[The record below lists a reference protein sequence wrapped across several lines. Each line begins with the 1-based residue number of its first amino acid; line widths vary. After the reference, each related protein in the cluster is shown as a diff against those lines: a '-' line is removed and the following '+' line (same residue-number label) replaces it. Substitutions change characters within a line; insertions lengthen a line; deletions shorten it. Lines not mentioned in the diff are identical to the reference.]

1 MTGRAL
7 LGALGARNEAQMGR
21 VMASAVGRQGAWAW
35 NITQQM
41 RVGRLRES
49 GQGRVRRRIG
59 AGSPISR
66 VPLLHG
72 PDFDA
77 EAGCDPTI
85 VPAVPA
91 KVSPFVTKVGIWD
104 GIEGQPL
111 VHLVNVVAVV
121 VCHAC

>member
-1 MTGRAL
+1 
-7 LGALGARNEAQMGR
+7 MGR
-21 VMASAVGRQGAWAW
+21 VMASTVGRQGAWAW
-35 NITQQM
+35 NITQKM
-41 RVGRLRES
+41 RVGRPRES